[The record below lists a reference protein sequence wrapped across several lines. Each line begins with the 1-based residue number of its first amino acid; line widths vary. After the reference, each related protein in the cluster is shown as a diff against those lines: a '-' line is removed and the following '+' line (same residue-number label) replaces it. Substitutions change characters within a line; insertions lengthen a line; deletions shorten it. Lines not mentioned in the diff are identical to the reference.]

1 MGYKLSI
8 ILGGLLVVSLSGSV
22 WYINYLQDQI
32 ATLKGNQLILE
43 TEIEQ
48 QNADIKKLL
57 SDQQTLQT
65 NINSLEKDKQESE
78 REVNRLR
85 ETFARH
91 DLDNLALQ
99 KPGLIQTRVNK
110 GTKRVKDTLIALTD
124 PNQFDEDEESIN
136 PSD

>member
-85 ETFARH
+85 ETFAKH

>member
-8 ILGGLLVVSLSGSV
+8 ILGGLLIVSLSGSV

-32 ATLKGNQLILE
+32 STLKGNQLILE

-57 SDQQTLQT
+57 SDQQILQT

-110 GTKRVKDTLIALTD
+110 GTKRVKDTLVALTD

>member
-8 ILGGLLVVSLSGSV
+8 ILGGLLIISLSGSV

-57 SDQQTLQT
+57 SDQQILQT

-110 GTKRVKDTLIALTD
+110 GTKRVKDTLVALTD